1 LHFCRSQQRVAA
13 QLPDRRGLIHPTDSL
28 HAALLKQ
35 GLDETF
41 GNNLLAKAK
50 VKATNG
56 RGGKFR
62 PEFLTDNNKETYFA
76 GRDGAKTSDIVF
88 TLPRQTEFDCL
99 MIQEVIELGHRT
111 TKWSVEYSNDGRNWT
126 PIPEATDKQ
135 TVGYKWIVR
144 FEPVKAKQVR
154 LRILDGFACPAIH
167 TFGVYKQSALF
178 Q

>member
-1 LHFCRSQQRVAA
+1 M
-13 QLPDRRGLIHPTDSL
+13 P
-28 HAALLKQ
+28 
-35 GLDETF
+35 
-41 GNNLLAKAK
+41 
-50 VKATNG
+50 
-56 RGGKFR
+56 
-62 PEFLTDNNKETYFA
+62 

-154 LRILDGFACPAIH
+154 LRILDGFACPATIH
-167 TFGVYKQSALF
+167 SECTNNRLYFSKNNR
-178 Q
+178 